1 MTAPGRRLAAVAIA
15 ALLAA
20 GCNNPFDPKADV
32 ELTDMTDNGNYTE
45 VRVFQTDVPGGGQPL
60 PLYLWAVRCQFV
72 VKNLVG
78 VNLTSVD
85 ITYTDLNGNEV
96 TAYKTTGG
104 RHFKFAY
111 RLSPVSNNGSTDAGE
126 GLYST
131 VTIYLVDRNVITELQ
146 SPAYP
151 SDHFMFA
158 AVTFRGEDD
167 NGHDVKL
174 TGRITIKYF

>member
-1 MTAPGRRLAAVAIA
+1 MLVSSRRLAAISVAE
-15 ALLAA
+15 LLAA

-32 ELTDMTDNGNYTE
+32 ELTDMIDNGGSTE

-111 RLSPVSNNGSTDAGE
+111 RLDPVSNNGGTD
-126 GLYST
+126 
-131 VTIYLVDRNVITELQ
+131 
-146 SPAYP
+146 
-151 SDHFMFA
+151 
-158 AVTFRGEDD
+158 
-167 NGHDVKL
+167 
-174 TGRITIKYF
+174 

>member
-1 MTAPGRRLAAVAIA
+1 MLRPARRLPALLLALA
-15 ALLAA
+15 ALA
-20 GCNNPFDPKADV
+20 GCNNPFDPKSDV
-32 ELTDMTDNGNYTE
+32 ELAELAPHDIIIY
-45 VRVFQTDVPGGGQPL
+45 QTQIPGGGAAL
-60 PLYLWAVRCQFV
+60 NLNDWTVLAEFV
-72 VKNLVG
+72 VNNKVG

-111 RLSPVSNNGSTDAGE
+111 RLEPVTNNDRFDFGE
-126 GLYST
+126 GLSSA
-131 VTIYLVDRNVITELQ
+131 VTLYVVDRNVITELQ

-151 SDHFMFA
+151 SNHFMFA
-158 AVTFRGEDD
+158 AITFRGEDD

-174 TGRITIKYF
+174 TGTMTIKYY